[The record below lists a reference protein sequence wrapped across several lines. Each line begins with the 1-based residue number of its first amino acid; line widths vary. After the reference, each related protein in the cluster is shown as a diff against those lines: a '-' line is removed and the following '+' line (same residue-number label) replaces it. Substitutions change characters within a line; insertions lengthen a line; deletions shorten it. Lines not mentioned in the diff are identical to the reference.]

1 MNRIR
6 KGDTVVIISGR
17 DRGRRGTVLRTP
29 DDQHVVVEGV
39 NIIKKHVKPDPQRGQ
54 QGGILEQ
61 EAALDASNVLLWN
74 PITEKGDRVGFRTL
88 EDGRKVRYFKSNG
101 EVVDI

>member
-39 NIIKKHVKPDPQRGQ
+39 NIIKKHVKPDPRGDSKVASWSRKRHWTHPMSCC
-54 QGGILEQ
+54 GI
-61 EAALDASNVLLWN
+61 
-74 PITEKGDRVGFRTL
+74 R
-88 EDGRKVRYFKSNG
+88 
-101 EVVDI
+101 